1 MDNLLKV
8 YSFHKESL
16 NNWDRNKYNRG
27 MTIKLVIQ
35 VNELIGENGM
45 NLIGYDESVLRP
57 SLSQKSSLHESIIK
71 SPLHPTH

>member
-1 MDNLLKV
+1 
-8 YSFHKESL
+8 
-16 NNWDRNKYNRG
+16 

-35 VNELIGENGM
+35 VNELMWESVGM

-71 SPLHPTH
+71 SPLPPTH

>member
-1 MDNLLKV
+1 
-8 YSFHKESL
+8 
-16 NNWDRNKYNRG
+16 

-35 VNELIGENGM
+35 VNELMWESVGM

-71 SPLHPTH
+71 SPPPPDTLGAST